1 MELHEQE
8 YVIALA
14 KHGSFKKAAE
24 ELFVSQPTL
33 SIFLN
38 RLEERLGIRLFD
50 RIGKKLVPTYAG
62 EIYVRRAKEMMM
74 IGEQC
79 DAELSN
85 LITGYTGRIRLGV
98 HSRRSAYLLPSVLT
112 AFAGK
117 YPGIDVVLEENGSS
131 AMEHMLLDGE
141 LDLIISNRYFQKEK
155 LELFPLYKDCIL
167 VCLPAGHPAKAF
179 AKELPGHVYPWLDLK
194 YLENERF
201 IIQKPYQSIRD
212 FTNIALM
219 YCNVKPTRTFLIE
232 NLETATQ
239 MAAEGYGVSFN
250 YQSYLRYFSYK
261 KPIICFETGYP
272 DLSIPIFAA
281 TRKDAVLPVHTKALI
296 TLLEEAFKLD
306 APDA

>member
-38 RLEERLGIRLFD
+38 RLEDRLGIRLFD
-50 RIGKKLVPTYAG
+50 RIGKRLVPTYAG
-62 EIYVRRAKEMMM
+62 EIYVRRAKEMML
-74 IGEQC
+74 IREQC
-79 DAELSN
+79 DAELSS

-112 AFAGK
+112 DFAK
-117 YPGIDVVLEENGSS
+117 TYPGIDVVLEENGSS
-131 AMEHMLLDGE
+131 SLERMLLEGE

-155 LELFPLYKDCIL
+155 LELFPLYKDTIL
-167 VCLPAGHPAKAF
+167 VCLCNDHPAKAY
-179 AKELPGHVYPWLDLK
+179 AKSLPGHAFPWLDLK

-201 IIQKPYQSIRD
+201 ILQKTYQSIRD
-212 FTNIALM
+212 FTNVAMM
-219 YCNVKPTRTFLIE
+219 YCKVKPARTFLIE

-261 KPIICFETGYP
+261 KPVSCFETGYS

-281 TRKDAVLPVHTKALI
+281 ARKDAVLPVHTKALI
-296 TLLEEAFKLD
+296 QLLKEAFQTD